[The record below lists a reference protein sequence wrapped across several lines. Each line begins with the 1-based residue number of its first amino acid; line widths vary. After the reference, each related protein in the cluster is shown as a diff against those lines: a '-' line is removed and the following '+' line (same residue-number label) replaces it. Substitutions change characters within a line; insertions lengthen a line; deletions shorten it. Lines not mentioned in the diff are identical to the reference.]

1 MKQTICLLSTAFALL
16 SIVLAVKNLSNQYGT
31 AFFLS
36 AVLCLVVAAMV
47 LNPHP
52 SKAS

>member
-1 MKQTICLLSTAFALL
+1 MKQTISILSTAFALL
-16 SIVLAVKNLSNQYGT
+16 SIVFAVKNLSNAWGT

-47 LNPHP
+47 LNPNP
-52 SKAS
+52 SKVS